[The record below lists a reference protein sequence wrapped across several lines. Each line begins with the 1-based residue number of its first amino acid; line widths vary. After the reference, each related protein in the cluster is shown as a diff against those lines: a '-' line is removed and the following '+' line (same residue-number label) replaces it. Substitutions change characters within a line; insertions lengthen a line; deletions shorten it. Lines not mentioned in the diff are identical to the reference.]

1 MSETTTGRAD
11 TNETSQSVAAGETAI
26 SARLTEAAA
35 LAKAALVCADSERE
49 AVRIV
54 LDLDVPL
61 SEAKTLH
68 GAICLIGHI
77 NRKVA
82 EATAPGD

>member
-1 MSETTTGRAD
+1 MSETTTGRVD
-11 TNETSQSVAAGETAI
+11 TNETSQSVAAI
-26 SARLTEAAA
+26 STRLTQAAA
-35 LAKAALVCADSERE
+35 LAMTTLVCADSERE

>member
-1 MSETTTGRAD
+1 MSETTTGRVD
-11 TNETSQSVAAGETAI
+11 TNETSQSVAAI
-26 SARLTEAAA
+26 STRLTQAAA
-35 LAKAALVCADSERE
+35 LAKTTLVCADSERE